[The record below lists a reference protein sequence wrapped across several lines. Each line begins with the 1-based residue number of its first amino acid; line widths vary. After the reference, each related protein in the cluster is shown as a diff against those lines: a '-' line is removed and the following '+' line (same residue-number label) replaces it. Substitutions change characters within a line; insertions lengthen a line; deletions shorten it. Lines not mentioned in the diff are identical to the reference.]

1 LYQVEQHN
9 IYFLLEQPMTT
20 QKPVDVTLSARCRV
34 RRANTAKCRVVTEV
48 TIFVGSIIVATA
60 TLGGNWT
67 PPKALAEF
75 KRQLPGRFKPAADY
89 SVAVALGYAA

>member
-1 LYQVEQHN
+1 
-9 IYFLLEQPMTT
+9 
-20 QKPVDVTLSARCRV
+20 
-34 RRANTAKCRVVTEV
+34 VVTEV